1 MGSKSIV
8 LLKNNQVLPIQPHI
22 SNIALIGPLNK
33 ASKDMLGNWKAVGD
47 EKEVVTVD
55 EGLRNAIPHAQIS
68 YIEGYDLENNEL
80 KPLPALDRFDMII
93 VAVGERAME
102 SGEARSKVDINIH
115 RNQQLLVKQLKEKA
129 TNRL

>member
-68 YIEGYDLENNEL
+68 YIEGYDLE
-80 KPLPALDRFDMII
+80 K
-93 VAVGERAME
+93 
-102 SGEARSKVDINIH
+102 
-115 RNQQLLVKQLKEKA
+115 
-129 TNRL
+129 